1 MQLSLALI
9 LLITGCIRAQ
19 FDQIPVLGGINEV
32 NDVDDESI
40 RDTLLEVAQYGASRI
55 AIKRMPNL
63 PSSRP
68 VNYAII
74 RVISAKTQVV
84 AGNFNSDQVS
94 TFYCLKLKKFFS
106 TNKKRHELFYSNENK
121 RLFM

>member
-9 LLITGCIRAQ
+9 LLIAGCIRAQ
-19 FDQIPVLGGINEV
+19 FNQIPPLLGGINEV

-40 RDTLLEVAQYGASRI
+40 RDTLLDVAQYGASRI

-63 PSSRP
+63 ASSRP

-84 AGNFNSDQVS
+84 AGNFNVDLVS
-94 TFYCLKLKKFFS
+94 IFIT
-106 TNKKRHELFYSNENK
+106 
-121 RLFM
+121 

>member
-9 LLITGCIRAQ
+9 LLIAGCFPAQ
-19 FDQIPVLGGINEV
+19 FEKIPPSDGDIKEV

-40 RDTLLEVAQYGASRI
+40 RDTLLDIAQYGARRI
-55 AIKRMPNL
+55 AFKRMTNL
-63 PSSRP
+63 GSSRP

-84 AGNFNSDQVS
+84 AGN
-94 TFYCLKLKKFFS
+94 LKPI
-106 TNKKRHELFYSNENK
+106 
-121 RLFM
+121 